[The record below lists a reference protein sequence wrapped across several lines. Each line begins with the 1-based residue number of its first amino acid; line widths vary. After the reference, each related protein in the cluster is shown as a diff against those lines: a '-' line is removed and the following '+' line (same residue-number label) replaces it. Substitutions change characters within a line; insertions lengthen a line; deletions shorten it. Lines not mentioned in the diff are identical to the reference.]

1 MSQIQLIERS
11 MPIKTQPYRAK
22 RRQPRK
28 CTGAI
33 FHSKAVMQQMWV
45 TKKWRRF
52 SMGFLNCQGH
62 RLRTKIFE
70 QDLKKRCGS
79 SGFSCANKQTFLTK
93 ELFNASSKDFG
104 CRCGVEL
111 VGPLFVHF
119 SNPVLNVHKIA
130 AHELWTR
137 SLLGGV
143 VQNPTF
149 SPNRDSTNSMDWQ
162 ALCFPGFWVPIL
174 HQPELSWVWKGFGRY
189 EAQCGGSRFCQR
201 MALRRIG
208 CLTSV
213 RAFQREQ
220 PSKPFPL
227 HYTNWLTG
235 ILIMA

>member
-1 MSQIQLIERS
+1 MPHVGCKHPSAPLLCVEPPCTESASVTCLTSSVCQSQSNYSEVQKNTIHSDITRTMSQIQLIERS

-130 AHELWTR
+130 AHEL
-137 SLLGGV
+137 
-143 VQNPTF
+143 
-149 SPNRDSTNSMDWQ
+149 
-162 ALCFPGFWVPIL
+162 
-174 HQPELSWVWKGFGRY
+174 
-189 EAQCGGSRFCQR
+189 
-201 MALRRIG
+201 
-208 CLTSV
+208 
-213 RAFQREQ
+213 
-220 PSKPFPL
+220 
-227 HYTNWLTG
+227 
-235 ILIMA
+235 